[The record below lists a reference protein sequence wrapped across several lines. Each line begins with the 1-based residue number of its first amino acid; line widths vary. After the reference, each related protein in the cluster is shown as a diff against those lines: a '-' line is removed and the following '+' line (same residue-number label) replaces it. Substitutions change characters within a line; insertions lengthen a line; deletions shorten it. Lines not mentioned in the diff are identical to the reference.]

1 MRKVCLCT
9 NWIHQWGGTLSGA
22 AWQWCHEQS
31 CHVSC
36 VWCNDM
42 QMLPS
47 EFWDTREP
55 VTDDR
60 EEHICV
66 ISQGTLKINFDSY
79 LEVWIYNSEQKQSSV
94 KVTLLLPDVVKLRAE
109 LLVRW
114 DSDSLLTA
122 IGPFP
127 PALLLSPVSR
137 GMWQKKVNW
146 KVESWEKW
154 NTSWQT
160 SAVHCDH
167 WHNSKPRSLLHF
179 NKIC

>member
-31 CHVSC
+31 CHMSC

-79 LEVWIYNSEQKQSSV
+79 LGVWIYNSEQKQSSV

-109 LLVRW
+109 LLARW
-114 DSDSLLTA
+114 GSDSLLTA

-127 PALLLSPVSR
+127 PSLLLSPVSR
-137 GMWQKKVNW
+137 GMWQKSQLKSWKLRKVKYELANQCIALW
-146 KVESWEKW
+146 PL
-154 NTSWQT
+154 TQ
-160 SAVHCDH
+160 
-167 WHNSKPRSLLHF
+167 L
-179 NKIC
+179 